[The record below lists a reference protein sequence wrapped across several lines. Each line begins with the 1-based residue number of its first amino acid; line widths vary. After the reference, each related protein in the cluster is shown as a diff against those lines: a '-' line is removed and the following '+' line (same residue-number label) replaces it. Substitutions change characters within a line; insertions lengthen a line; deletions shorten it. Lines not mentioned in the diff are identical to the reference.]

1 MTWQLISHMGIKRK
15 REAKRMEKTEKRKLG
30 RFEEVIGKVWNL
42 YLNKGA
48 SNFSTRRH
56 LRRMGCFSETEV
68 FHLMEQLQ
76 YSKRQIEK
84 ERENG
89 NLQ

>member
-1 MTWQLISHMGIKRK
+1 
-15 REAKRMEKTEKRKLG
+15 MEKIEKRKLG

-48 SNFSTRRH
+48 SNSSTRRH
-56 LRRMGCFSETEV
+56 LRLMGCFSETEV

-84 ERENG
+84 EGENG